1 MLLTTLISS
10 PKTMILAIFLEFAKH
25 TAKFFRDRLEHVK
38 DRTENLISKNGN
50 IFDSAISDKDPVKTR
65 LLIYEKGR
73 KRTIGSADIIYP
85 KHQFV
90 LPRHKRDSPIVN
102 FRFKNFEKHSKYAHE
117 AGQLCLQHVFRE
129 GYKGATL
136 KLNTDYTMLPQRM
149 GIKDYEYSTD
159 IDPEK
164 HTVFKYDI
172 PLYNSLNNQRSELA
186 NKINYLLQRDP
197 KAIHKL
203 QEFLD
208 RSLNQ
213 RHQWQKSSQAN
224 AFGQVNLKAAI
235 AKEIAKS
242 PDFAQ
247 RILNE
252 VKQSEKEHQELLLK
266 KAKEILKSPSNRRD
280 IKEQAQ
286 ERINGQTQKSD
297 VKQDR
302 QVQQQKQKQDNLI
315 ERNGI
320 WQSQSM

>member
-1 MLLTTLISS
+1 
-10 PKTMILAIFLEFAKH
+10 MILAIFLEFAKN
-25 TAKFFRDRLEHVK
+25 TVKFFRDRIEHVK

-50 IFDSAISDKDPVKTR
+50 IFDSTFSDKEPVKTR
-65 LLIYEKGR
+65 ILFSEKGK
-73 KRTIGSADIIYP
+73 KRTIGGANIHYP
-85 KHQFV
+85 KHQFI
-90 LPRHKRDSPIVN
+90 LPRHKRENPVID

-117 AGQLCLQHVFRE
+117 VGQLCLQHVFRE
-129 GYKGATL
+129 GYEGATL

-149 GIKDYEYSTD
+149 GIKDYKSSLDSDQEG
-159 IDPEK
+159 

-172 PLYNSLNNQRSELA
+172 PLYNSLDNQRSDLA

-197 KAIHKL
+197 KAINKL

-213 RHQWQKSSQAN
+213 KHQWQKSSQAN
-224 AFGQVNLKAAI
+224 VFGQVRLKAAI

-266 KAKEILKSPSNRRD
+266 KAKQILKSPSNRRD
-280 IKEQAQ
+280 LKEQAQ
-286 ERINGQTQKSD
+286 ERISSQTQKSE

-302 QVQQQKQKQDNLI
+302 QVQQPTQKQDNLI